1 MSDTPHTAENKTA
14 ENKAAEIKPAATIL
28 LLRDDPVFEVLMVK
42 RHHQIDFAS
51 GALVFPGGKSHAGDH
66 DPAWADHVLG
76 WEAYD
81 AEQRGLRI
89 AAIREVFEEAG
100 ILLAKRRDGQAMSG
114 EACPMEVRLAVDAGT
129 TAFIDVVGDLEARL
143 DLSALTVFARWITP
157 PLTPKRFDTWFYAVS
172 APAEQLAACDGRET
186 VDAEWIAPSEALR
199 LAAAGERKVIF
210 PTRMNLQLLAE
221 AGGAQDAVARAAA
234 RTLVTVQPQI
244 RERPSGRVL
253 VLPPDAG
260 YGAVEE
266 PLENVM

>member
-1 MSDTPHTAENKTA
+1 MSDVPAT
-14 ENKAAEIKPAATIL
+14 AEIKPAATIL
-28 LLRDDPVFEVLMVK
+28 LLRDDPAFEVLMVK

-51 GALVFPGGKSHAGDH
+51 GALVFPGGKSHIGDH
-66 DPAWADHVLG
+66 DPNWHAHTVG

-100 ILLAKRRDGQAMSG
+100 ILLARRRDGQPMSG
-114 EACPMEVRLAVDAGT
+114 EACPMDVRAAVDKGDT
-129 TAFIDVVGDLEARL
+129 RFIDVVSSLDAYL
-143 DLSALTVFARWITP
+143 DLDALTIFARWITP
-157 PLTPKRFDTWFYAVS
+157 PLTPKRFDTWFYAVT

-199 LAAAGERKVIF
+199 LAAEGQRKVIF

-221 AGGAQDAVARAAA
+221 AESGSDAVARAEA
-234 RTLVTVQPQI
+234 RTLVTVQPKILQKDG
-244 RERPSGRVL
+244 GRFL
-253 VLPPDAG
+253 ALPPDAG
-260 YGAVEE
+260 YGVVEE